1 MKMSKSFLLVALF
14 FILMPF
20 MSCTNPSKVLPSK
33 DGEWDLTIT
42 EDGDVTVG
50 KMDFDKE
57 GKVTITIDGDTE
69 IWDWSYSKDN
79 EKITLSQS
87 GFGIIFEVKEAK
99 RNYEKWQLT
108 DGSDVAIY
116 ELER

>member
-1 MKMSKSFLLVALF
+1 MKISNS
-14 FILMPF
+14 FILGLLF
-20 MSCTNPSKVLPSK
+20 LFLFQFVSCTNPSKVLPSK

-42 EDGDVTVG
+42 EDGDITAG

-57 GKVTITIDGDTE
+57 GKVTLTIDGDTE

-79 EKITLSQS
+79 KKITLSQS
-87 GFGIIFEVKEAK
+87 GLGIIFEVKEAK
-99 RNYEKWQLT
+99 TKYEKWQLT
-108 DGSDVAIY
+108 DGSDVSIW

>member
-1 MKMSKSFLLVALF
+1 MLVQF
-14 FILMPF
+14 V
-20 MSCTNPSKVLPSK
+20 SCTNPSKVLPSK
-33 DGEWDLTIT
+33 DGEWNLTIT
-42 EDGDVTVG
+42 EDGDVTAG

-87 GFGIIFEVKEAK
+87 GFGIIFDVKEAK